1 VDKRQIITIYCNF
14 VTATREKVK
23 ASTASLSLVMA
34 PTPIKFKP
42 MSSSNTSTSSYAT
55 HTQSMTVPATPN
67 LINMMRQNDTLARE
81 LTQLKR
87 MNQVRFI

>member
-1 VDKRQIITIYCNF
+1 
-14 VTATREKVK
+14 
-23 ASTASLSLVMA
+23 MA

-87 MNQVRFI
+87 MNQVRFIIYIGQMVIQQLQLLGTTTASPSADQRQ